1 MISIPSNK
9 KATTELTKINI
20 ISLPLKGMVSEGFE
34 VGLEVA
40 IVWTMPLLESENASE
55 VFEVV
60 WEVAILK
67 AAPFPDPDS
76 FIGLDADPAS
86 RAVH

>member
-1 MISIPSNK
+1 MISIPTNK
-9 KATTELTKINI
+9 NTTIELTKINLL
-20 ISLPLKGMVSEGFE
+20 SLPLKEMVSEGLE

-40 IVWTMPLLESENASE
+40 ICWTIPLLESENASK

-67 AAPFPDPDS
+67 TAPFSDPDS